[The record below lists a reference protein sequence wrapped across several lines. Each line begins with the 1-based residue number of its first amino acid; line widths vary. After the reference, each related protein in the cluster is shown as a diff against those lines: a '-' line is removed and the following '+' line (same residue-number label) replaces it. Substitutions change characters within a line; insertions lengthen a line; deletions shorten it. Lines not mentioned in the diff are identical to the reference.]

1 MDDNYELTKTNII
14 NLYREAIEKSKD
26 KKQIDK
32 AGLFGLFRNITKL
45 LIQRE
50 KTKQIF
56 LLKNIDEEIETQYYI
71 KDPNKFIKHF
81 FENDNKDDERF
92 TYFYNSIT
100 KPIDNN
106 VLTTIFNNR
115 VHPLFRKI
123 VYELFNPEFALD
135 NIISEDTDIASGIK
149 FRNLFD
155 DFKLIHTDKIRKTL
169 KDMNLNISE
178 KDLIYIETTTKA
190 AVGACYEV
198 HKGITKTLNIQQG
211 FRNMIT
217 LCGNKLNPREP
228 NKEIIEKFKQHL
240 LDGVN
245 FYLDNPNEIYEMYQ
259 EEMKGIDINRIK
271 EGLKLLIHHY
281 MYGEGESLSDAFT
294 NSYNMGDHLGFDL
307 HKYVNTVFTRQQLTI
322 KTILNAINNYLDII
336 LHKYTGKFSRI
347 GKHIHCAYCMTYIE
361 MAVGGYMFPTLGS
374 YLKRYN
380 ENNRILTERGQGF
393 KTGCWAG
400 NSDRIC
406 LAISP
411 SIERSFNRIRD
422 DKLLNERA
430 KMSTMVLF
438 NNPND
443 VISEDNLFIKR
454 IELPIVQID
463 EDKIDNLLKNVNS
476 ELSNND
482 ITITDRE
489 HNKTLIK
496 LLEKKLLSRG
506 HILKITKKYIFPHY
520 KEEFNNAKSLYN
532 QTLKIS
538 DTDNI
543 PIKVTVWKFIS
554 GMSRYFSRPDTV
566 KTIKGFETYLI
577 SKYDEYR
584 KNHNISKDEYLILM
598 SCGIYA
604 PGSQDPIH
612 DSTGKG
618 QFLSVLTDFI
628 VEDEQNGGYKKSKTL
643 KYISRIKRAKSKKSK
658 YLVEYF
664 K

>member
-14 NLYREAIEKSKD
+14 DLSIKAIEKSEDKKQID

-32 AGLFGLFRNITKL
+32 AGLFGLFREITKL

-56 LLKNIDEEIETQYYI
+56 LLKNIDEEIETQYYR
-71 KDPNKFIKHF
+71 KDPKKFIKHF

-123 VYELFNPEFALD
+123 VYELLNPEFALD
-135 NIISEDTDIASGIK
+135 NIISEDTVIASGIT

-178 KDLIYIETTTKA
+178 DDLIYIERTTKA
-190 AVGACYEV
+190 AVGACFEV
-198 HKGITKTLNIQQG
+198 HKGITKTLNIQKG
-211 FRNMIT
+211 FRNMNI
-217 LCGNKLNPREP
+217 LCGNILNPRET
-228 NKEIIEKFKQHL
+228 NEEIIRKFQKHL

-259 EEMKGIDINRIK
+259 EDMKGIDIKTIK
-271 EGLKLLIHHY
+271 DGLKLLIHHY
-281 MYGEGESLSDAFT
+281 MYGDGESLSNAFT
-294 NSYNMGDHLGFDL
+294 HSYNMGNHLGFDL
-307 HKYVNTVFTRQQLTI
+307 HKYDNTVFKRQQLTI
-322 KTILNAINNYLDII
+322 KTILNAINKYLDII
-336 LHKYTGKFSRI
+336 LHKYTGKISRI

-361 MAVGGYMFPTLGS
+361 IAVGGYMFPTLGS

-380 ENNRILTERGQGF
+380 ENNRIITERGQGF

-443 VISEDNLFIKR
+443 VISEDNLFMKR

-463 EDKIDNLLKNVNS
+463 EDKIDNLLNNVNS
-476 ELSNND
+476 ELSNNN
-482 ITITDRE
+482 ITINDRE

-496 LLEKKLLSRG
+496 LLEKKLLNRG

-520 KEEFNNAKSLYN
+520 KEEFNNANSLYN

-554 GMSRYFSRPDTV
+554 RMADYFSRPDTV
-566 KTIKGFETYLI
+566 KTMKGFETYLI

-604 PGSQDPIH
+604 PGSQDPIR

-618 QFLSVLTDFI
+618 QFLSVLTEFI
-628 VEDEQNGGYKKSKTL
+628 YEDEQNGGYKKSKTL

-658 YLVEYF
+658 Y
-664 K
+664 